1 MATLE
6 KIRNKSVLLFVIII
20 VALLAFVLGDF
31 LTSGHTYFGNQTT
44 VATAGGAK
52 VEYNAYQKRL
62 HDLSEQQRNQQRDV
76 DSDVLSQQVI
86 NQLLLEDLFKQE
98 YDRLGITVTDREI
111 TEAMTGENPHPAAA
125 QLIGYIAQRLNLPE
139 ASGKMVF
146 DAMSS
151 PTKYGLPAEVGEQ
164 LRQAWSQQESDIEDA
179 LLSEKFN
186 RLVLGLYTANKL
198 DANAIYDD
206 GAATRHIAYAVKDAS
221 SVADDDI
228 EFSDA
233 DVQALWKKHK
243 NDYTL
248 AEETRAVD
256 YIYVPVVPSQ
266 ADRIAARQAVDA
278 AVASLNELPGTDAVV
293 QDTRFN
299 VETENLPLSQ
309 IRDAALKAFVDTAKV
324 GSAKIISS
332 RGDNYT
338 IAKLIAKT
346 TGIDSINV
354 SIIQAPEVATL
365 DSIAALL
372 NEGKAKFAD
381 VVDNA
386 TVYGQEDVWTSL
398 EVPGIDE
405 KVKNTLASA
414 AIGKAN
420 VITQD
425 VQGQTVGQLFIVNRR
440 NSPVTFY
447 ELADINFTVDPS
459 VETVTEL
466 SNALRTYVSNNS
478 SAADFVAN
486 ATEAGYSVLN
496 AQVTPSSPRIGNVS
510 DSRKFVKWVMEAGK
524 GKVSPLLQ
532 DDKQSYF
539 MAVAVTDIYDDGY
552 QPWNS
557 SALNTQLR
565 ARALNSKKADHLM
578 AQYAGKAND
587 LAGYAK
593 AMETE
598 VAEGDATF
606 ASPFLLNLGM
616 NESAIQGAIA
626 AAEKGKLV
634 GPVKGNH
641 GIIVFEVRDINTEN
655 RPFNLEEATRNFNQA
670 FGVYRMQPMQLLL
683 GGEKIDNKSL
693 NFTPGIGE

>member
-186 RLVLGLYTANKL
+186 RLVLGLFTANKL
-198 DANAIYDD
+198 DAKAIYDD

-386 TVYGQEDVWTSL
+386 TVYGQ
-398 EVPGIDE
+398 
-405 KVKNTLASA
+405 
-414 AIGKAN
+414 
-420 VITQD
+420 
-425 VQGQTVGQLFIVNRR
+425 
-440 NSPVTFY
+440 
-447 ELADINFTVDPS
+447 
-459 VETVTEL
+459 
-466 SNALRTYVSNNS
+466 
-478 SAADFVAN
+478 
-486 ATEAGYSVLN
+486 
-496 AQVTPSSPRIGNVS
+496 
-510 DSRKFVKWVMEAGK
+510 
-524 GKVSPLLQ
+524 
-532 DDKQSYF
+532 
-539 MAVAVTDIYDDGY
+539 
-552 QPWNS
+552 
-557 SALNTQLR
+557 
-565 ARALNSKKADHLM
+565 
-578 AQYAGKAND
+578 
-587 LAGYAK
+587 
-593 AMETE
+593 
-598 VAEGDATF
+598 
-606 ASPFLLNLGM
+606 
-616 NESAIQGAIA
+616 
-626 AAEKGKLV
+626 
-634 GPVKGNH
+634 
-641 GIIVFEVRDINTEN
+641 
-655 RPFNLEEATRNFNQA
+655 
-670 FGVYRMQPMQLLL
+670 
-683 GGEKIDNKSL
+683 
-693 NFTPGIGE
+693 

>member
-6 KIRNKSVLLFVIII
+6 KIRSKSVLLFVIII

-62 HDLSEQQRNQQRDV
+62 HDVSEQQRNQQRNV

-98 YDRLGITVTDREI
+98 YKRLGITVTDREI

-125 QLIGYIAQRLNLPE
+125 QLINYIAQRLNLPE

-146 DAMSS
+146 DAMSA

-164 LRQAWSQQESDIEDA
+164 LMQAWSQQERDIEDA
-179 LLSEKFN
+179 LLSDKFN
-186 RLVLGLYTANKL
+186 RLVLGLFTANKL
-198 DANAIYDD
+198 DAQAIYDD
-206 GAATRHIAYAVKDAS
+206 GAATRHIAYVAKDAS
-221 SVADDDI
+221 SLADDAVD
-228 EFSDA
+228 FSDA
-233 DVQALWKKHK
+233 DVQALWKEHK
-243 NDYTL
+243 NEYALD
-248 AEETRAVD
+248 EETRTVD
-256 YIYVPVVPSQ
+256 YIYVPIVPSQ
-266 ADRIAARQAVDA
+266 ADRDAARQVVDD
-278 AVASLNELPGTDAVV
+278 AVAALNAQPGTEAVV

-299 VETENLPLSQ
+299 VETLNQPLSM
-309 IRDAALKAFVDTAKV
+309 IRDAALKAFADTAAI
-324 GSAKIISS
+324 GSAKIISN

-354 SIIQAPEVATL
+354 SVIQAPDVATL

-372 NEGKAKFAD
+372 NSGKAKFAD
-381 VVDNA
+381 VVDNT
-386 TVYGQEDVWTSL
+386 TVYGQEDMWTSL

-405 KVKNTLASA
+405 KVKSTLGTA
-414 AIGKAN
+414 AVGSAN
-420 VITQD
+420 VIKQEI
-425 VQGQTVGQLFIVNRR
+425 QGQTVGQLFIINKR
-440 NSPVTFY
+440 NAPVTFY
-447 ELADINFTVDPS
+447 ELADISFTVDPS
-459 VETVTEL
+459 VETITEL

-478 SAADFVAN
+478 SAADFSAN
-486 ATEAGYSVLN
+486 ATEAGYAVLN
-496 AQVTPSSPRIGNVS
+496 AQVTPSSPRIGNIS
-510 DSRKFVKWVMEAGK
+510 DSRKFVKWAMEADK

-539 MAVAVTDIYDDGY
+539 MAVAVTDIFDDGY
-552 QPWNS
+552 QPWTS
-557 SALNTQLR
+557 PALNPQLK
-565 ARALNSKKADHLM
+565 ARALNAKKADKLM
-578 AQYAGKAND
+578 ADYAGKAND
-587 LAGYAK
+587 LDGYAK
-593 AMETE
+593 LMESE
-598 VAEGDATF
+598 VAEGDVTF
-606 ASPFLLNLGM
+606 ASPFLLNMGM

-626 AAEKGKLV
+626 AAETGKLV

-641 GIIVFEVRDINTEN
+641 GIIVFEVRNVNTEN
-655 RPFNLEEATRNFNQA
+655 RPFNLDESTHKFNQT
-670 FGVYRMQPMQLLL
+670 FGIYRMQPMQLLL

-693 NFTPGIGE
+693 SFTQGID